1 MNNSVDRVTIV
12 DVVMVDDWVRIKE
25 KYDKIN
31 IINEQQK
38 SLLCLVVTSLTTCF
52 FVAATLKQFGGYI
65 QEEIVYFLIW
75 WIYIWIFAGFSWI
88 VLGDYVANAID
99 TFVVRS
105 GRPPLFSK
113 FGDLG
118 VNLSYMINKY
128 TTDISYSENKVEII
142 FNKTNGNVKKQEKL
156 YLANWLCE
164 YKNIKNP
171 TLDLENMRVILPY
184 DYQKNENIQKGD

>member
-1 MNNSVDRVTIV
+1 MSRLLFVKKLEETYKEKQMKNEVDKEIILNIIMVNN
-12 DVVMVDDWVRIKE
+12 WVRIKE

-31 IINEQQK
+31 SIQDKQK
-38 SLLCLVVTSLTTCF
+38 RLLCLIITCLTTSF
-52 FVAATLKQFGGYI
+52 FVAATFKHFGGYI
-65 QEEIVYFLIW
+65 KEDIIFFIIW

-156 YLANWLCE
+156 SCN
-164 YKNIKNP
+164 NIF
-171 TLDLENMRVILPY
+171 L
-184 DYQKNENIQKGD
+184 